1 MGPFGSANGIP
12 PHGAA
17 STDSRIKGGRQVSD
31 AEFIAGALG
40 NVGLEIA
47 YSKTA
52 TQTDVGGRAVCFE
65 SPALPSR
72 WVLTLQL
79 PPMFPIC
86 P

>member
-1 MGPFGSANGIP
+1 MVFLHMEPQLLILA
-12 PHGAA
+12 
-17 STDSRIKGGRQVSD
+17 TKGGRQVPD
-31 AEFIAGALG
+31 AEFIAGALV

-52 TQTDVGGRAVCFE
+52 TQTDVGSRAVCFE

-79 PPMFPIC
+79 PPTFPIC
-86 P
+86 L

>member
-1 MGPFGSANGIP
+1 MVFLHMEPQLLILA
-12 PHGAA
+12 
-17 STDSRIKGGRQVSD
+17 IKGGRQVSD